1 MSATAG
7 FVVFLVLTLA
17 LLGLVVA
24 TGLAAKRR
32 WHIPLVLCALASLAA
47 TIRYALMLGKL
58 YDLHAAGAITPIHLA
73 VARITTACYLLPI
86 ATGIRTIFA
95 PAARRYHRRFAFL
108 ALAMTILTAIT
119 GTLMLCLAP
128 RIA

>member
-1 MSATAG
+1 MSPGAG
-7 FVVFLVLTLA
+7 FLAFLLLTLA

-24 TGLAAKRR
+24 TGLEAKRR
-32 WHIPLVLCALASLAA
+32 WHIPLVACALASLGA
-47 TIRYALMLGKL
+47 TIRYALLLGKL
-58 YDLHAAGAITPIHLA
+58 YDLQAAGVITPIHLV
-73 VARITTACYLLPI
+73 VARITTACYALPI

-108 ALAMTILTAIT
+108 ALAMTVLTAIT

-128 RIA
+128 RVG

>member
-7 FVVFLVLTLA
+7 FLVFLSSTLV

-24 TGLAAKRR
+24 TGLRAMRR
-32 WHIPLVLCALASLAA
+32 WHIPLVVCALASLAM
-47 TIRYALMLGKL
+47 TIRYALLLGKL
-58 YDLHAAGAITPIHLA
+58 YDLQAAGAITPIHLT

-95 PAARRYHRRFAFL
+95 PGTRKVHRRLAFL
-108 ALAMTILTAIT
+108 PLAMTVLTAIT

-128 RIA
+128 RIG